1 VPLDMSVCE
10 QDVFE
15 TLFPLR
21 NSKTI
26 ILGIGNTLKGDDGL
40 GPLVC
45 KKLEGKINAELIDAG
60 TVPEN
65 YIQSIIKKKP
75 QALLIIDAADFNA
88 SPGTI
93 KILKPERLD
102 SFIASTHIL
111 SPRIFIDMICRSVE
125 VNVYFIAVQPAQMDF
140 GQQVSPNVDKA
151 ICLLEDVLTKI
162 FST

>member
-1 VPLDMSVCE
+1 MSTCE
-10 QDVFE
+10 QDVFD

-45 KKLEGKINAELIDAG
+45 KRLEGKINAELIDAG

-75 QALLIIDAADFNA
+75 QALLVIDAADFNA
-88 SPGTI
+88 PPGTI
-93 KILKPERLD
+93 KILRPEQLD

-111 SPRIFIDMICRSVE
+111 SPRIFIDMIRSSIE
-125 VNVYFIAVQPAQMDF
+125 VDVFFIAVQPARTDF
-140 GQQVSPNVDKA
+140 GLQISSPVGKA
-151 ICLLEDVLTKI
+151 VCFLEDVLTKI
-162 FST
+162 LTP